1 MSAARVLLLVG
12 LPLALPLF
20 SGCTLMRNLVTQP
33 APEPPVSK
41 AEGYLAKDKDPNE
54 LGPDE
59 RLLLAEFSD
68 TQAAKLAL
76 ETQLA
81 EARATIDALQSQLHT
96 TEEVRDRE
104 RTGRAAAEAE
114 LTRLR
119 TTLQDRETKILTLH
133 LEKAKV
139 TQDLLLLKI
148 EAAESRADVASAAA
162 RSLDPSAGPP
172 PGGQR

>member
-1 MSAARVLLLVG
+1 MTGPLGCVRLAATLSL
-12 LPLALPLF
+12 LAL
-20 SGCTLMRNLVTQP
+20 SGCSFLHDLATKPP
-33 APEPPVSK
+33 AETPVRRDD
-41 AEGYLAKDKDPNE
+41 GYLAKPADGSE
-54 LGPDE
+54 VGPDE

-81 EARATIDALQSQLHT
+81 EARATIDSLQAQLRA
-96 TEEVRDRE
+96 TEEARDRE

-114 LTRLR
+114 TGRLR
-119 TTLQDRETKILTLH
+119 TTLQDRETKILNLH

-148 EAAESRADVASAAA
+148 ENAERQADVASQAAQA
-162 RSLDPSAGPP
+162 LDGSATP
-172 PGGQR
+172 PGPSR